1 MVDQLRDQPLLR
13 LEENCHFHSTESF
26 RLRPDSTLIDM
37 QDFPFDLLNVSRGS
51 ELSLL
56 NWTVY
61 SVCLSARLRKSVRA
75 SVNES
80 VCVRAR
86 LK

>member
-1 MVDQLRDQPLLR
+1 
-13 LEENCHFHSTESF
+13 
-26 RLRPDSTLIDM
+26 M

-51 ELSLL
+51 ELILL
-56 NWTVY
+56 NLTVY
-61 SVCLSARLRKSVRA
+61 SVSLSVGSENQSGRRA